1 MSVARVEGS
10 MGGAF
15 GSGGVGAACLAARGA
30 VKGPRTV
37 GYGRAIRHRISNGA
51 AVPTVA
57 PMDRPAPADLSGYSD
72 QPKNCA
78 PLALIV
84 EPEMNPASSEARN
97 TTQRAISSGSPRRPT
112 GICGMMRSF
121 STFSS
126 MARTISVPM

>member
-1 MSVARVEGS
+1 

-15 GSGGVGAACLAARGA
+15 GSGDVRGSLSRRAGCRQGAAHSRRRDGRG
-30 VKGPRTV
+30 
-37 GYGRAIRHRISNGA
+37 IRHRISNGA
-51 AVPTVA
+51 ATPTVA
-57 PMDRPAPADLSGYSD
+57 PMDRPAPADLSGLSD

-84 EPEMNPASSEARN
+84 EPEMKPASSEARN

>member
-10 MGGAF
+10 MAWLSAAVACAG
-15 GSGGVGAACLAARGA
+15 ACLAARGA

-37 GYGRAIRHRISNGA
+37 GYGPAVRHRIRNGA
-51 AVPTVA
+51 AVPAVA
-57 PMDRPAPADLSGYSD
+57 PMDRPAPAGLSGFRD

-84 EPEMNPASSEARN
+84 EPEMKPASSEARN